1 MTNLLQQ
8 AINCDDPDQAA
19 MIIRDALG
27 IESDDVMNQCFPT
40 TWPTDRE
47 RRARY
52 IGEWL
57 KTERAIWPRDRT
69 PPLPAVPRSDMTR

>member
-8 AINCDDPDQAA
+8 AINCDDADRAA
-19 MIIRDALG
+19 KMIRDVLG
-27 IESDDVMNQCFPT
+27 IESDDVAHYCFPT
-40 TWPTDRE
+40 TCPDDRE

-57 KTERAIWPRDRT
+57 KTEARYLA
-69 PPLPAVPRSDMTR
+69 S